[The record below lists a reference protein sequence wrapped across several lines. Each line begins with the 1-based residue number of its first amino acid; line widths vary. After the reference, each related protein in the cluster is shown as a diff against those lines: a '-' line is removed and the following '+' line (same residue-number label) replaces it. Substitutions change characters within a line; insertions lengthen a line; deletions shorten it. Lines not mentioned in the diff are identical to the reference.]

1 MPVTIEP
8 VAELR
13 KDEPT
18 PLAAEDSVL
27 DLTAPVSFE
36 QYGEALRKMHAELI
50 AIAVEHG
57 WDKPSAMARRV
68 TLEMPERRNG
78 KVTPAP
84 VGSADLTQ
92 DMFTPEGWAAY
103 TANADKEYAARLVL
117 FRKRILKLSA
127 EGYFDTDIANRI
139 LTAGGL
145 PSYDE
150 PKGFRYRIGG
160 GPVLSFTDPS
170 GNERDVN
177 DEINR
182 KFQEFFDAN
191 GWTIENGYVLPG
203 TSRLRGRLPIPA
215 DETAPLL

>member
-8 VAELR
+8 VKELW

-18 PLAAEDSVL
+18 PPEDNVL
-27 DLTAPVSFE
+27 DLTVPVTFAR
-36 QYGEALRKMHAELI
+36 YGEALRKMHAELI
-50 AIAVEHG
+50 AIAEEYG

-78 KVTPAP
+78 KVTPAQ

-92 DMFTPEGWAAY
+92 GMFTPEGWAAY
-103 TANADKEYAARLVL
+103 NANAEKEYAARLVL

-127 EGYFDTDIANRI
+127 EGYFNTDIANRI

-170 GNERDVN
+170 SNERDVN
-177 DEINR
+177 AEVNR

-191 GWTIENGYVLPG
+191 GWAIEAGYVLPG
-203 TSRLRGRLPIPA
+203 ASRLRGHRPIPA
-215 DETAPLL
+215 DQTAPLL